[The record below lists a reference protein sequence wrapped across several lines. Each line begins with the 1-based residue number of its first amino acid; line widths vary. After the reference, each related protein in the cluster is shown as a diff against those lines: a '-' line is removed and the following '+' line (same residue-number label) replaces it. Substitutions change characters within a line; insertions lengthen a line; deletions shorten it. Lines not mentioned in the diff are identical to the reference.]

1 MDATALLRRG
11 EWIREGEYEPAMR
24 RCAEDAGREVRR
36 KGGPSVKDLRRNL
49 CEPMPRVKGLGRL
62 RVLSGSKAW
71 QKNKRLDYI

>member
-1 MDATALLRRG
+1 M
-11 EWIREGEYEPAMR
+11 
-24 RCAEDAGREVRR
+24 
-36 KGGPSVKDLRRNL
+36 KDLRRNL